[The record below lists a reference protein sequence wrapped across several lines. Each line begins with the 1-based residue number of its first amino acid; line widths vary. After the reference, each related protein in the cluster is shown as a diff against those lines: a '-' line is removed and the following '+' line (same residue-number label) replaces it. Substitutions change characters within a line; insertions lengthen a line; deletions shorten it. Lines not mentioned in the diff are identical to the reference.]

1 MKECRTYTR
10 SLYFS
15 LAMDDIQVECP
26 SSTNNITSCH
36 YISERYVIWGGGS
49 FEADVSM
56 ELQLITNSNTQD
68 V

>member
-15 LAMDDIQVECP
+15 LAMDDIQLECP
-26 SSTNNITSCH
+26 VVPTILHQAITLQSGM
-36 YISERYVIWGGGS
+36 SFRTKN
-49 FEADVSM
+49 FEADVST
-56 ELQLITNSNTQD
+56 ELQLITNSNIQD